1 MYHNIG
7 NKGVKVIVIFVIF
20 KDKSGLVLIDLKVKR
35 RLLNR
40 TANIDMAWVRKRR
53 EQRAKQRSGH
63 IE

>member
-1 MYHNIG
+1 MFCH
-7 NKGVKVIVIFVIF
+7 
-20 KDKSGLVLIDLKVKR
+20 LKVKR

-63 IE
+63 IK

>member
-40 TANIDMAWVRKRR
+40 TLNINMA
-53 EQRAKQRSGH
+53 
-63 IE
+63 